1 MADIADCETLLVT
14 MAAAALYPN
23 GTSQPS
29 AVVAPCKIY
38 PGWPNS
44 TQLDADLLAG
54 VVNVSVFPVEGSSA
68 KAPLILDNPQMI
80 VAPVHGLTASVS
92 NQSVTITGTP
102 TTGEFATIIA
112 DDKHAYSS
120 AGVSS
125 AAILSALLTAAQV
138 DYPSAALSGSTIT
151 IPAASIQ
158 ARLGAPA
165 TLGNVVHKQKQS
177 FRITIWAPTEALR
190 SATAAVVDVAL
201 KRVNVVTF
209 PDTSKGIMTY
219 ERTLITDNMERTVCY
234 RRDLVFSIEY
244 ATLDTF
250 QAVEITT
257 VGVSGDSVPATY
269 FGVSATT

>member
-1 MADIADCETLLVT
+1 M
-14 MAAAALYPN
+14 
-23 GTSQPS
+23 
-29 AVVAPCKIY
+29 
-38 PGWPNS
+38 
-44 TQLDADLLAG
+44 DA
-54 VVNVSVFPVEGSSA
+54 
-68 KAPLILDNPQMI
+68 
-80 VAPVHGLTASVS
+80 
-92 NQSVTITGTP
+92 TGD
-102 TTGEFATIIA
+102 A
-112 DDKHAYSS
+112 
-120 AGVSS
+120 
-125 AAILSALLTAAQV
+125 
-138 DYPSAALSGSTIT
+138 
-151 IPAASIQ
+151 
-158 ARLGAPA
+158 
-165 TLGNVVHKQKQS
+165 LGNVVHKQKQS

>member
-120 AGVSS
+120 AGASS
-125 AAILSALLTAAQV
+125 AAILSALLAAAQV
-138 DYPSAALSGSTIT
+138 DYPGASLSGPTLT
-151 IPAASIQ
+151 IPAVSIQ

-177 FRITIWAPTEALR
+177 FRVTIWAPTEALR

-219 ERTLITDNMERTVCY
+219 ERTLITDNMERSVCY

-244 ATLDTF
+244 ATLEAF
-250 QAVEITT
+250 QAVEVTT
-257 VGVSGDSVPATY
+257 VGVSGNSVPASY

>member
-120 AGVSS
+120 AGASS
-125 AAILSALLTAAQV
+125 AAILSALLTAAQG
-138 DYPSAALSGSTIT
+138 DYPSASLSGPTLT

-177 FRITIWAPTEALR
+177 FRITIWASTEALR

-219 ERTLITDNMERTVCY
+219 ERTLITDNMERSVCY

-244 ATLDTF
+244 ATLDTYP
-250 QAVEITT
+250 AVEVTT
-257 VGVSGDSVPATY
+257 VGVSGGAVPAGY
-269 FGVSATT
+269 FAVSTTT